1 MNAICEL
8 LKNGAKNY
16 NVTVFDEINSTNSY
30 LKDNAENFKD
40 GTVIIAKRQT
50 AGRGRLGRSFI
61 SERGGLYMSLLIK
74 PSRCAEKSLYITT
87 ATAVAVAKAIE
98 TVSDKKTGIK
108 WVNDV
113 FIDGKKVCGIL
124 VEGMTNPKTGL
135 LDYAVIGIGVNVY
148 EPENGFDGEIKDIAA
163 SVFGKRNNNG
173 DIVRLAAEILN
184 QLSAVLAEPRSKKT
198 ANEYRNR
205 SIVIGKEVDII
216 QDGDAVS
223 ATVIDI
229 DDDAAI
235 ILKLCNGDIIKKTSG
250 EISIRL

>member
-1 MNAICEL
+1 MNAIYEL

-16 NVTVFDEINSTNSY
+16 SVRVVDEINSTNSY
-30 LKDNAENFKD
+30 LKNNAENLKD
-40 GTVIIAKRQT
+40 GAVIIAKKQT

-61 SERGGLYMSLLIK
+61 SEKGGLYMSLLIK
-74 PSRCAEKSLYITT
+74 PSLCAEKSLFITT
-87 ATAVAVAKAIE
+87 TTAVAVARAIE

-108 WVNDV
+108 WVNDL

-124 VEGMTNPKTGL
+124 VESTTNPKTGL

-148 EPENGFDGEIKDIAA
+148 EPENGFDAEIKDIAGA
-163 SVFGKRNNNG
+163 VFGKNNDNG
-173 DIVRLAAEILN
+173 NITRLAAEILN
-184 QLSAVLAEPRSKKT
+184 QLSDLLAEPQSKEVL
-198 ANEYRNR
+198 NEYRNR
-205 SIVIGKEVDII
+205 SVVIGKKVDII
-216 QDGDAVS
+216 KGSNTVS

-235 ILKLCNGDIIKKTSG
+235 ILELSNGEVIKKTSG